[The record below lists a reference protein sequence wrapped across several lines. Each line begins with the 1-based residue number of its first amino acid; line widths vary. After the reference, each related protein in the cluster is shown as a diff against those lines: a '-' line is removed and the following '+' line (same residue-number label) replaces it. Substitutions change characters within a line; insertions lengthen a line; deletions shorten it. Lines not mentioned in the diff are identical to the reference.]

1 MNTMNRAKVSAAVA
15 AAALLVGAGA
25 SAASAAPHH
34 ASAHRGKPSA
44 SHEREQQHQQ
54 RIPFTA
60 ATVTANDNGSY
71 TLSWTA
77 PGVRGVVVKAN
88 GKVVAQGGS
97 HATVTV
103 KNLPA
108 ADRQWFDFVP
118 SKGGSLHLADREIA
132 LQGAVNFRDAGGYRT
147 STGQWVK
154 MGEVYR
160 SGALNTLTA
169 ADVAKLNRLGIKV
182 DFDLRTA
189 GERTSAPDTVPA
201 GAKYVI
207 ADVIGGD
214 VTSAIDLSSAE
225 KSAQYMVDGEK
236 AMVSSATGK
245 AAYQQVFAGLADDD
259 QHAVLFHCSAGKDRT
274 GWANAALLTALGV
287 PKATVMQDYLASNT
301 YRAEANA
308 AALAAM
314 PADMAA
320 AYKPMLDVRAEYLN
334 SGFDEVEATF
344 GSFAN
349 YEKKGLGL
357 SSKEIKELKASL
369 LVG

>member
-25 SAASAAPHH
+25 SAASATPHH
-34 ASAHRGKPSA
+34 APAHRGKPSA
-44 SHEREQQHQQ
+44 SHEQQRQQ

-60 ATVTANDNGSY
+60 ANVTANDDGSY
-71 TLSWTA
+71 TLTWTA
-77 PGVRGVVVKAN
+77 PGVRSVAVKAN
-88 GKVVAQGGS
+88 GKVVAKGGS

-103 KNLPA
+103 KHLPA

-160 SGALNTLTA
+160 SGALNTLTT

-201 GAKYVI
+201 GAKYVV

-236 AMVSSATGK
+236 SMVSSATGK
-245 AAYQQVFAGLADDD
+245 AAYQLVFAGLADDD

-314 PADMAA
+314 PAEMAA

-344 GSFAN
+344 GSFEN

-357 SSKEIKELKASL
+357 SSKEIKELKSSL